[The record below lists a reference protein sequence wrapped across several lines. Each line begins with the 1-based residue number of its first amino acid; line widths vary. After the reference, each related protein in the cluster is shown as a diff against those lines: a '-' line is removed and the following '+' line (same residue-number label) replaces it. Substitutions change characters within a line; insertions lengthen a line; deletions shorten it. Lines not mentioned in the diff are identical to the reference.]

1 MGYAPV
7 ALILPTRRVLQR
19 LFPAF
24 PRGWPGVGLL
34 LLRSA
39 IGVTAILQGALFLAN
54 SVNPAASILA
64 AALLMAASGFALV
77 LGLFTPLAAGT
88 VGITTIGMAL
98 SRGISMSG
106 FPASAPNLFGAT
118 LSAVL
123 VVVVAVAIVCL
134 GPGALSLDARM
145 FGRREVIIPR
155 MSRPPE
161 V

>member
-1 MGYAPV
+1 V
-7 ALILPTRRVLQR
+7 FQR
-19 LFPAF
+19 LLSAF

-39 IGVTAILQGALFLAN
+39 IGVTAVLQGALFVAN
-54 SVNPAASILA
+54 SVNPPGAILMG
-64 AALLMAASGFALV
+64 ALLMAASGFALV
-77 LGLFTPLAAGT
+77 LGLLTPLAAGV

-98 SRGISMSG
+98 SWL
-106 FPASAPNLFGAT
+106 PPPTPNLFGAT

-123 VVVVAVAIVCL
+123 VVVVAAAIICL